1 MLLYAPELR
10 LGSGLNPLPFFMY
23 PSFFAAVIK
32 SIFGLVFFCVVGIV
46 LVRLSIIHIFIA
58 TYDLG
63 LTDLTQLRDRGGAR
77 GGGGRFSNW
86 LLVFFECSP
95 IFQYFKR
102 LLCGN
107 GLLQ

>member
-32 SIFGLVFFCVVGIV
+32 FIFGMVFFCVVGIV
-46 LVRLSIIHIFIA
+46 LVRLSVINIFIA

-63 LTDLTQLRDRGGAR
+63 LTDLTQLGDLASLNFFKSWVGL
-77 GGGGRFSNW
+77 SW
-86 LLVFFECSP
+86 VELVVVIRRSILP
-95 IFQYFKR
+95 K
-102 LLCGN
+102 
-107 GLLQ
+107 